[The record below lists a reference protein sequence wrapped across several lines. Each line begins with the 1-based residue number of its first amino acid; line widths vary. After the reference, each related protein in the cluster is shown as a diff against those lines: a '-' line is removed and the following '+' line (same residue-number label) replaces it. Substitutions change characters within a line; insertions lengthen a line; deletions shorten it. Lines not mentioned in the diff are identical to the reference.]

1 MPEKTRATT
10 ARTSSAK
17 KKAPRRKSAPKLKPT
32 PSMKEATLI
41 TGASGGIGEALAG
54 EFAKGGSNLILVARS
69 KDKLET
75 IAKRLM
81 DAHGIAAIALPADL
95 SKPNAGRKLYESVI
109 AKGVHVET
117 LVNNA
122 GVLEMG
128 AFADIPTKR
137 HLELTHLNITT
148 LTELT
153 SLFVPGM
160 IERQDGRILNVA
172 SIAAFQPIP
181 SLATYAATKAY
192 VLSLTESLSEE
203 LKPHG
208 ITATALC
215 PGVTGTDMVA
225 GAKASNDAAAKIPD
239 FLISDVAGVA
249 AEGYAACMKGEV
261 IRVPGMVNLAAAVAG
276 RASPRWLVRAVSGA
290 LGRLAL

>member
-1 MPEKTRATT
+1 MAAATRKTST
-10 ARTSSAK
+10 K
-17 KKAPRRKSAPKLKPT
+17 KNTVSRKSPSEKKPT

-69 KDKLET
+69 KDKLEA
-75 IAKRLM
+75 IAARLM
-81 DAHGIAAIALPADL
+81 DEHGIAAIALPADL
-95 SKPNAGRKLYESVI
+95 SKPNAGRKLFEAVI

-128 AFADIPTKR
+128 AFADISTKR
-137 HLELTHLNITT
+137 HLELTHLNVTT

-160 IERQDGRILNVA
+160 VERKDGRILNVA

-181 SLATYAATKAY
+181 SLASYAATKAY

-215 PGVTGTDMVA
+215 PGMTATDMVA
-225 GAKASNDAAAKIPD
+225 SAKESNETAAKIPD
-239 FLISDVAGVA
+239 FMVSDVAGVA
-249 AEGYAACMKGEV
+249 AEGYAACMKGDV

>member
-1 MPEKTRATT
+1 MAAATRKTSTKKNTVSRKT
-10 ARTSSAK
+10 ASK
-17 KKAPRRKSAPKLKPT
+17 KKPT

-69 KDKLET
+69 KDKLEA
-75 IAKRLM
+75 IAARLM
-81 DAHGIAAIALPADL
+81 DEHGIAAIALPADL
-95 SKPNAGRKLYESVI
+95 SKPNAGRKLFEAVI

-128 AFADIPTKR
+128 AFADISTKR
-137 HLELTHLNITT
+137 HLELTHLNVTT

-160 IERQDGRILNVA
+160 VERKDGRILNVA

-181 SLATYAATKAY
+181 SLASYAATKAY

-215 PGVTGTDMVA
+215 PGVTATDMVA
-225 GAKASNDAAAKIPD
+225 SAKKSNETAAKIPD
-239 FLISDVAGVA
+239 FMVSDVAGVA

>member
-1 MPEKTRATT
+1 M
-10 ARTSSAK
+10 
-17 KKAPRRKSAPKLKPT
+17 
-32 PSMKEATLI
+32 PSMKEAVLI

-69 KDKLET
+69 KGKLET
-75 IAKRLM
+75 IAKRLSEE
-81 DAHGIAAIALPADL
+81 HGIAAIALPADL
-95 SKPNAGRKLYESVI
+95 AKLNAGKRLFDAVA
-109 AKGVHVET
+109 AKGIHVDT

-128 AFADIPTKR
+128 AFADIDTAR
-137 HLELTHLNITT
+137 HLQLVHLNITT

-160 IERQDGRILNVA
+160 IRRKAGRILNVA

-208 ITATALC
+208 VTATALC
-215 PGVTGTDMVA
+215 PGMTATDMVA
-225 GAKASNDAAAKIPD
+225 SAKEANESAAKIPD
-239 FLISDVAGVA
+239 FMISDVAGVA
-249 AEGYAACMKGEV
+249 AEGYTACMKGEV

>member
-1 MPEKTRATT
+1 MAAATRKTST
-10 ARTSSAK
+10 K
-17 KKAPRRKSAPKLKPT
+17 KNTVSRKSPSEKKPT

-69 KDKLET
+69 KDKLEA
-75 IAKRLM
+75 IAARLM
-81 DAHGIAAIALPADL
+81 DEHGIAAIALPADL
-95 SKPNAGRKLYESVI
+95 SKPNAGRKLFEAVI

-128 AFADIPTKR
+128 AFADISTKR
-137 HLELTHLNITT
+137 HLELTHLNVTT

-160 IERQDGRILNVA
+160 VERKDGRILNVA

-181 SLATYAATKAY
+181 SLASYAATKAY

-215 PGVTGTDMVA
+215 PGVTATDMVA
-225 GAKASNDAAAKIPD
+225 SAKKSNETAAKIPD
-239 FLISDVAGVA
+239 FMVSDVAGVA
-249 AEGYAACMKGEV
+249 AEGYAACMKGDV

>member
-1 MPEKTRATT
+1 MATK
-10 ARTSSAK
+10 ARSAAAK
-17 KKAPRRKSAPKLKPT
+17 KKTTRKKAAPKRKSA

-41 TGASGGIGEALAG
+41 TGASAGIGEALAE
-54 EFAKGGSNLILVARS
+54 EFAQGGSNLILVARS
-69 KDKLET
+69 KGKLEA
-75 IAKRLM
+75 IAKRLS
-81 DAHGIAAIALPADL
+81 DEYGIAALPLPTDL
-95 SKPNAGRKLYESVI
+95 FKPNAGKKLFDTIS
-109 AKGVHVET
+109 AKGIHVET

-128 AFADIPTKR
+128 AFSDMDTSR
-137 HLELTHLNITT
+137 HLELVHLNVTT

-153 SLFVPGM
+153 SLFIPAM
-160 IERQDGRILNVA
+160 IERQEGRILNVA

-208 ITATALC
+208 IIATALC
-215 PGVTGTDMVA
+215 PGMTATDMVA
-225 GAKASNDAAAKIPD
+225 GAKESNETAAKIPD
-239 FLISDVAGVA
+239 FMISDVKGVA
-249 AEGYAACMKGEV
+249 NEGYTACMKGEV

>member
-1 MPEKTRATT
+1 MATT
-10 ARTSSAK
+10 TRKTAPK
-17 KKAPRRKSAPKLKPT
+17 KKAAPRKGSTGKKSA

-75 IAKRLM
+75 IAQRLSEE
-81 DAHGIAAIALPADL
+81 HGIAAIALPADL
-95 SKPNAGRKLYESVI
+95 SKPNAGKKLFDAVA
-109 AKGVHVET
+109 AKGIHVET

-122 GVLEMG
+122 GILEMG
-128 AFADIPTKR
+128 AFADIDTAR
-137 HLELTHLNITT
+137 HLQLVHLNITT
-148 LTELT
+148 LTELA

-160 IERQDGRILNVA
+160 IERKAGRILNVA

-225 GAKASNDAAAKIPD
+225 SAKESNETAAKIPD
-239 FLISDVAGVA
+239 FMVSDVAGVA
-249 AEGYAACMKGEV
+249 AEGYTACMKGEV

>member
-1 MPEKTRATT
+1 
-10 ARTSSAK
+10 
-17 KKAPRRKSAPKLKPT
+17 
-32 PSMKEATLI
+32 MKEATLI

-69 KDKLET
+69 KDKLEA
-75 IAKRLM
+75 IAKRLSKE
-81 DAHGIAAIALPADL
+81 HGIAAIALPADL
-95 SKPNAGRKLYESVI
+95 SKPNAGRKLYEAVI
-109 AKGVHVET
+109 SKGVHVET

-128 AFADIPTKR
+128 AFADISTKR
-137 HLELTHLNITT
+137 HLELTHLNVTT

-160 IERQDGRILNVA
+160 VERKDGRILNVA

-215 PGVTGTDMVA
+215 PGMTATDMVA
-225 GAKASNDAAAKIPD
+225 SAKQSNETAAKIPD
-239 FLISDVAGVA
+239 FMVSDVAGVA
-249 AEGYAACMKGEV
+249 AEGYTACMKGEV

>member
-1 MPEKTRATT
+1 MAAATRKTN
-10 ARTSSAK
+10 AK
-17 KKAPRRKSAPKLKPT
+17 KKTVSRKTASKKKPT
-32 PSMKEATLI
+32 PSLKEATLI

-69 KDKLET
+69 KDKLEA
-75 IAKRLM
+75 IAARLM
-81 DAHGIAAIALPADL
+81 DEHGIAAIALPADL
-95 SKPNAGRKLYESVI
+95 SKPNAGRKLFEAVI

-128 AFADIPTKR
+128 AFADISTKR
-137 HLELTHLNITT
+137 HLELTHLNVTT

-160 IERQDGRILNVA
+160 VERKDGRILNVA

-181 SLATYAATKAY
+181 SLASYAATKAY

-215 PGVTGTDMVA
+215 PGVTATDMVA
-225 GAKASNDAAAKIPD
+225 SAKKSNETAAKIPD
-239 FLISDVAGVA
+239 FMVSDVAGVA

>member
-1 MPEKTRATT
+1 MAAATRKT
-10 ARTSSAK
+10 SAK
-17 KKAPRRKSAPKLKPT
+17 KKSASRKSTSKQKPA

-69 KDKLET
+69 KDKLEA
-75 IAKRLM
+75 IATRLM
-81 DAHGIAAIALPADL
+81 DEHGIVALALPADL
-95 SKPNAGRKLYESVI
+95 SKPNAGRRLYEAVVS
-109 AKGVHVET
+109 KGVHVET

-128 AFADIPTKR
+128 AFADISTKR
-137 HLELTHLNITT
+137 HLELTHLNVTT

-160 IERQDGRILNVA
+160 VERKDGRILNVA

-215 PGVTGTDMVA
+215 PGMTATDMVA
-225 GAKASNDAAAKIPD
+225 SAKESNETAAKIPD
-239 FLISDVAGVA
+239 FMVSDVAGVA
-249 AEGYAACMKGEV
+249 AEGYSACMKGEV

>member
-1 MPEKTRATT
+1 MAAATRKTS
-10 ARTSSAK
+10 ARKKTVSRKSTSK
-17 KKAPRRKSAPKLKPT
+17 KKPA

-69 KDKLET
+69 KDKLEA
-75 IAKRLM
+75 IAKRLSKE
-81 DAHGIAAIALPADL
+81 HGIAAIALPADL
-95 SKPNAGRKLYESVI
+95 SKPNAGRKLYEAVI
-109 AKGVHVET
+109 SKGVHVET

-128 AFADIPTKR
+128 AFADISTMR
-137 HLELTHLNITT
+137 HLELTHLNVTT

-160 IERQDGRILNVA
+160 VERKDGRILNVA

-215 PGVTGTDMVA
+215 PGMTATDMVA
-225 GAKASNDAAAKIPD
+225 SAKQSNETAAKIPD
-239 FLISDVAGVA
+239 FMVSDVAGVA
-249 AEGYAACMKGEV
+249 AEGYTACMKGEV

>member
-1 MPEKTRATT
+1 MAAATRKTST
-10 ARTSSAK
+10 K
-17 KKAPRRKSAPKLKPT
+17 KKTVSRKSPSKKKPT
-32 PSMKEATLI
+32 LTMKEATLI

-69 KDKLET
+69 KDKLEA
-75 IAKRLM
+75 IAARLM
-81 DAHGIAAIALPADL
+81 DEHGIAAIALPADL
-95 SKPNAGRKLYESVI
+95 SRPNAGRKLFEAVI

-128 AFADIPTKR
+128 AFADISTKR
-137 HLELTHLNITT
+137 HLELTHLNVTT

-160 IERQDGRILNVA
+160 VERKDGHILNVA

-215 PGVTGTDMVA
+215 PGMTATDMVA
-225 GAKASNDAAAKIPD
+225 SAKESNETAAKIPD
-239 FLISDVAGVA
+239 FMVSDVAGVA

>member
-1 MPEKTRATT
+1 MAAATRKTSTR
-10 ARTSSAK
+10 K
-17 KKAPRRKSAPKLKPT
+17 KTVSRKSPSKKKPT

-69 KDKLET
+69 KDKLEA
-75 IAKRLM
+75 IAARLM
-81 DAHGIAAIALPADL
+81 DEHGIAAIALPADL
-95 SKPNAGRKLYESVI
+95 SRPNAGRKLFEAVI

-128 AFADIPTKR
+128 AFADISTKR
-137 HLELTHLNITT
+137 HLELTHLNVTT

-160 IERQDGRILNVA
+160 VERKDGHILNVA

-215 PGVTGTDMVA
+215 PGMTATDMVA
-225 GAKASNDAAAKIPD
+225 SAKESNETAAKIPD
-239 FLISDVAGVA
+239 FMVSDVAGVA

>member
-1 MPEKTRATT
+1 MAAATRKTS
-10 ARTSSAK
+10 ARKKTVSRKSTSK
-17 KKAPRRKSAPKLKPT
+17 KKPA

-69 KDKLET
+69 KDKLEA
-75 IAKRLM
+75 IAKRLSKE
-81 DAHGIAAIALPADL
+81 HGIAAIALPADL
-95 SKPNAGRKLYESVI
+95 SKPNAGRKLYEAVI
-109 AKGVHVET
+109 SKGVHVET

-128 AFADIPTKR
+128 AFADISTKR
-137 HLELTHLNITT
+137 HLELTHLNVTT

-160 IERQDGRILNVA
+160 VERKDGRILNVA

-215 PGVTGTDMVA
+215 PGMTATDMVA
-225 GAKASNDAAAKIPD
+225 SAKQSNETAAKIPD
-239 FLISDVAGVA
+239 FMVSDVAGVA
-249 AEGYAACMKGEV
+249 AEGYTACMKGEV

>member
-1 MPEKTRATT
+1 MAAATRKT
-10 ARTSSAK
+10 SAK
-17 KKAPRRKSAPKLKPT
+17 KKTVSRKRTSKKKPT

-69 KDKLET
+69 KDKLEA
-75 IAKRLM
+75 IAARLM
-81 DAHGIAAIALPADL
+81 DEHGIAAIALPADL
-95 SKPNAGRKLYESVI
+95 SIPNAGRKLYEAVI
-109 AKGVHVET
+109 SMGVHVET

-128 AFADIPTKR
+128 AFADISTKR

-160 IERQDGRILNVA
+160 VERKDGRILNVA

-215 PGVTGTDMVA
+215 PGVTATDMVA
-225 GAKASNDAAAKIPD
+225 SAKESNETAAKIPD
-239 FLISDVAGVA
+239 FMVSDVAGVA
-249 AEGYAACMKGEV
+249 AEGYAACVKGEV

>member
-1 MPEKTRATT
+1 MAAATRKT
-10 ARTSSAK
+10 SAK
-17 KKAPRRKSAPKLKPT
+17 KKSVSRKSPSKQKPA

-69 KDKLET
+69 KDKLEA
-75 IAKRLM
+75 IATRLM
-81 DAHGIAAIALPADL
+81 DEHGIVALALPADL
-95 SKPNAGRKLYESVI
+95 SKPNAGRRLYEAVI

-128 AFADIPTKR
+128 AFADISTKR
-137 HLELTHLNITT
+137 HLELTHLNVTT

-160 IERQDGRILNVA
+160 VERKDGRILNVA

-215 PGVTGTDMVA
+215 PGMTATDMVA
-225 GAKASNDAAAKIPD
+225 SAKESNETAAKIPD
-239 FLISDVAGVA
+239 FMVSDVAGVA
-249 AEGYAACMKGEV
+249 AEGYSACMKGEV

>member
-1 MPEKTRATT
+1 
-10 ARTSSAK
+10 
-17 KKAPRRKSAPKLKPT
+17 
-32 PSMKEATLI
+32 MKEATLI

-69 KDKLET
+69 KDKLEA
-75 IAKRLM
+75 IAARLM
-81 DAHGIAAIALPADL
+81 DEHGIAAIALPADL
-95 SKPNAGRKLYESVI
+95 SIPNAGRKLYEAVI
-109 AKGVHVET
+109 SMGVHVET

-128 AFADIPTKR
+128 AFADISTKR

-160 IERQDGRILNVA
+160 VERKDGRILNVA

-215 PGVTGTDMVA
+215 PGVTATDMVA
-225 GAKASNDAAAKIPD
+225 SAKESNETAAKIPD
-239 FLISDVAGVA
+239 FMVSDVAGVA
-249 AEGYAACMKGEV
+249 AEGYAACVKGEV

>member
-1 MPEKTRATT
+1 MAAATRKTS
-10 ARTSSAK
+10 ARKKTVSRKSTSK
-17 KKAPRRKSAPKLKPT
+17 KKPA

-41 TGASGGIGEALAG
+41 TGASGGIGEVLAG

-69 KDKLET
+69 KDKLEA
-75 IAKRLM
+75 IAKRLSKE
-81 DAHGIAAIALPADL
+81 HGIAAIALPADL
-95 SKPNAGRKLYESVI
+95 SKPNAGRKLYEAVI
-109 AKGVHVET
+109 SKGVHVET

-128 AFADIPTKR
+128 AFADISTKR
-137 HLELTHLNITT
+137 HLELTHLNVTT

-160 IERQDGRILNVA
+160 VERKDGRILNVA

-215 PGVTGTDMVA
+215 PGMTATDMVA
-225 GAKASNDAAAKIPD
+225 SAKQSNETAAKIPD
-239 FLISDVAGVA
+239 FMVSDVAGVA
-249 AEGYAACMKGEV
+249 AEGYTACMKGEV

>member
-1 MPEKTRATT
+1 MAVATRKTN
-10 ARTSSAK
+10 AK
-17 KKAPRRKSAPKLKPT
+17 KKTVSRKSPSTKKPV

-69 KDKLET
+69 KDKLEA
-75 IAKRLM
+75 IAARLM
-81 DAHGIAAIALPADL
+81 DEHGIAAIALPADL
-95 SKPNAGRKLYESVI
+95 SKPNAGRKLYEAVI
-109 AKGVHVET
+109 SKGVHVET

-160 IERQDGRILNVA
+160 VERKDGRILNVA

-215 PGVTGTDMVA
+215 PGVTATDMVA
-225 GAKASNDAAAKIPD
+225 SAKESNETAAKIPD
-239 FLISDVAGVA
+239 FMVSDVAGVA